1 MDSKSNKIDYNFK
14 RRVVK
19 HLKGEGFNCIVQQKP
34 AFPDILAWRPFA
46 NSSGDFMALKVQE
59 NLAGKIKQKI
69 LLPFYVSFIECN
81 TSKHLGKKKRE
92 AAKLLLEEG
101 RCNAFLIAHKKD
113 KKLLFHEIILDEK
126 EIIITKPLDK
136 ITPSYIQ

>member
-1 MDSKSNKIDYNFK
+1 MDSKSHKIDYNFK
-14 RRVVK
+14 RRVLE
-19 HLKGEGFNCIVQQKP
+19 HLKGHGFNCIVQPKSL
-34 AFPDILAWRPFA
+34 FPDILAWRPFS
-46 NSSGDFMALKVQE
+46 NSAGEFMALNVQE

-81 TSKHLGKKKRE
+81 TSKHIGKKKRE